1 MIARRFSS
9 VIVAFAVAVTLLAGC
24 SSASSTPAVCTDVA
38 NLKTSVTGLKDINVK
53 EQGVSAVTDEL
64 NKIKGQLTTL
74 KNDAKGQY
82 SSEIDAMSTAID
94 GLTTSINAAKGSAN
108 ATTLGAVATAAH
120 GVVTAGNNLITAVS
134 HTC

>member
-1 MIARRFSS
+1 MIARRFSG
-9 VIVAFAVAVTLLAGC
+9 VIAAFAVTAALLAGC

-82 SSEIDAMSTAID
+82 STQIDDMSTAID
-94 GLTTSINAAKGSAN
+94 GLSASLTAAKASTN

-120 GVVTAGNNLITAVS
+120 GVVTAGNNLVTAVS